1 MLLKN
6 FGVTRH
12 RRVVFYDYDELCP
25 LIDCHF
31 RTLPPPLTA
40 EDELESDPWFF
51 VDENDVFPEEFSRFL
66 GLTPDL
72 QKVFTEHHSD
82 LFDVEFWQ
90 KAQAA
95 IREGEIIR
103 VLPYLPQHRLPW
115 SLQGKDTGR

>member
-6 FGVTRH
+6 FGLTRH

-31 RTLPPPLTA
+31 RKLPPPRTT

-51 VDENDVFPEEFSRFL
+51 VDENDVFPEEFPRFL
-66 GLTPDL
+66 GLAPDL
-72 QKVFTEHHSD
+72 LEVFTESHSD
-82 LFDVEFWQ
+82 LFGVEFWQ

-95 IREGEIIR
+95 IRGGEIIS
-103 VLPYLPQHRLPW
+103 VLPYLPQHRLP
-115 SLQGKDTGR
+115 

>member
-31 RTLPPPLTA
+31 RTLPPPRTA

-51 VDENDVFPEEFSRFL
+51 VDDNDVFPEEFPRFL
-66 GLTPDL
+66 GLAPHL
-72 QKVFTEHHSD
+72 QQVFTEHHSD
-82 LFDVEFWQ
+82 LFGVDFWQ

-95 IREGEIIR
+95 IRGGEIIR
-103 VLPYLPQHRLPW
+103 VLPYLPQHRLP
-115 SLQGKDTGR
+115 